1 MSAALKYREFIQ
13 QLEDSQHKIVV
24 GVLSYV
30 AKKQDPVVTDNNVGT
45 LVNSVALNVTE
56 DVLRATLSDLVAAGF
71 AERTKI
77 NEIEATRIDQ
87 SFKEYALLQIAR
99 NQGSLK

>member
-1 MSAALKYREFIQ
+1 
-13 QLEDSQHKIVV
+13 
-24 GVLSYV
+24 
-30 AKKQDPVVTDNNVGT
+30 
-45 LVNSVALNVTE
+45 
-56 DVLRATLSDLVAAGF
+56 VLRGTLSDLVAAGF

-87 SFKEYALLQIAR
+87 IFKEYALLQIAR